1 VVVQG
6 NYNKSA
12 RGKNRKEER
21 NYDYKKEG
29 AKMKKIIMGL
39 LVVMILGLT
48 SYVIFAKNTEP
59 IQKESVKIINYPNFV
74 KAGGSADIEI
84 AWDEIPVDK
93 RYKLRVQLENWD
105 VSPGIC
111 NMKDITEFT
120 TKGTAAVSLKVPSDI
135 RATKG
140 LRFVVAFISNTQEWK
155 DVLCRTNTKKDVTLK
170 GLLEVSSYPKAIIQ
184 GEAAKV
190 EVKLENLP
198 KDLSTN
204 YKLLVQLENWDVSP
218 GIVVTE
224 EVDSFESNGTIV
236 VSLDVPADLTADPV
250 SGCRFVAAFVSRA
263 KGWDDVFYMVAT
275 DKDVAIK

>member
-1 VVVQG
+1 M
-6 NYNKSA
+6 
-12 RGKNRKEER
+12 E
-21 NYDYKKEG
+21 
-29 AKMKKIIMGL
+29 MKKIIMGL

-48 SYVIFAKNTEP
+48 SYVIFAKNTDP
-59 IQKESVKIINYPNFV
+59 IQKESVKVINYPNFV
-74 KAGGSADIEI
+74 KAGGSADIEV

-93 RYKLRVQLENWD
+93 GYKLRVQLENWD
-105 VSPGIC
+105 VTPGIC
-111 NMKDITEFT
+111 IIKDVTEFT
-120 TKGTAAVSLKVPSDI
+120 TKGTAAVSLKIPGDI

-140 LRFVVAFISNTQEWK
+140 LRFVVAFISASQEWK
-155 DVLCRTNTKKDVTLK
+155 DMLCKTSTKKDVTVK
-170 GLLEVSSYPKAIIQ
+170 GLLEISSYPKAIIQ

-218 GIVVTE
+218 GIVVTGD
-224 EVDSFESNGTIV
+224 VDSFESNGTSV
-236 VSLDVPADLTADPV
+236 VSLDVPADLTVDPV

-263 KGWDDVFYMVAT
+263 KGWDDVFYMVTT